1 MATAAPTLRPPATM
15 TARMVVM
22 MTPGDKRAVEDRAR
36 ALDMTPSELIRRA
49 SQAYEPGNDDAMLE
63 AFVEEFAANNQA
75 MHQTLSAAL
84 DRLDAKLAEVDAI
97 RAARR

>member
-1 MATAAPTLRPPATM
+1 M

-22 MTPGDKRAVEDRAR
+22 MTPVDKRAVEDRAR
-36 ALDMTPSELIRRA
+36 ALDLTPSELIRRA
-49 SQAYEPGNDDAMLE
+49 SQAYDPGNDDAMLE
-63 AFVEEFAANNQA
+63 AFVEEFAANNEA